1 MRTLTSKYWLA
12 TTIALLLSVGLVVS
26 YLWLSSDGSAETHVV
41 SEPEEHIHSSVAH
54 DHPKPQFPSRKLR
67 QAWLERSSTAI
78 DPIVTPPNL
87 PKDSTYVTLAGDY
100 EQWLIGTP
108 VEVFIPQTK
117 KRYRSI
123 VHRIAPDDFGNTAI
137 HANPAEGEDE
147 FLQLIVTMND
157 SHTFA
162 YVSTVGGS
170 YELVGS
176 KEGGW
181 LIPSQSLHENIDF
194 SVVDVLKTRRDRHAN
209 TKYVPRRED

>member
-1 MRTLTSKYWLA
+1 MRTLTSKYLLA
-12 TTIALLLSVGLVVS
+12 TTIVLLLIVGLVVS
-26 YLWLSSDGSAETHVV
+26 YLWLSSDGSAETYLV
-41 SEPEEHIHSSVAH
+41 SELEEHIDSSVAH
-54 DHPKPQFPSRKLR
+54 DHPKPQLPSRKLR
-67 QAWLERSSTAI
+67 QAWLEQSITAV
-78 DPIVTPPNL
+78 DQVEPPRNL
-87 PKDSTYVTLAGDY
+87 PKDSVYVTLTGEY
-100 EQWLIGTP
+100 EKWLIGTP

-123 VHRIAPDDFGNTAI
+123 VDRIAPDDFGNTAI

-162 YVSTVGGS
+162 YVSTVAGS

-176 KEGGW
+176 KKGGW
-181 LIPSQSLHENIDF
+181 LTPSQSLHENIDF
-194 SVVDVLKTRRDRHAN
+194 TLVDVLKTRRDRHAN